1 VIGNYTTGG
10 WSVRFGDA
18 PAVGPAPLLERDSVN
33 VLDEWLKMDDV
44 AIGTW
49 RDVKVIAGD
58 AAVTA
63 IAAE

>member
-1 VIGNYTTGG
+1 
-10 WSVRFGDA
+10 
-18 PAVGPAPLLERDSVN
+18 